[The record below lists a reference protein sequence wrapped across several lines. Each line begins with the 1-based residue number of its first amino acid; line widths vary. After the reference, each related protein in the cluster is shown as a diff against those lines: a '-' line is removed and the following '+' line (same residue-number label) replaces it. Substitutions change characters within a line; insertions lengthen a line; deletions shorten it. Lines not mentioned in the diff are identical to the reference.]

1 MSSQPVTTV
10 SVQAKRAQINEI
22 LHSLQEKMMPAIL
35 TKAPEAEPYVSGIL
49 GELALII
56 AKAEDVVNSSTGWSD
71 KVSAAAA
78 AVASIVN
85 VTEHLCEFTKLSSA
99 TKRVVTGEAMVAL
112 YDTSTR
118 VMTARRIASSCPSW
132 ARTPATPSSVAL
144 SVTASRSPSPSG
156 TCSRRA
162 RPWTIR
168 RSRK

>member
-35 TKAPEAEPYVSGIL
+35 AKAPEAEPYVSGIL

-99 TKRVVTGEAMVAL
+99 TKRVVTGEAMIAL
-112 YDTSTR
+112 YDRIDKGHDGEKDRVKLPLMGEDTSDTIER
-118 VMTARRIASSCPSW
+118 GAVRYGLEIA
-132 ARTPATPSSVAL
+132 VA
-144 SVTASRSPSPSG
+144 VWNMFKKG
-156 TCSRRA
+156 
-162 RPWTIR
+162 
-168 RSRK
+168 